1 MGATATVTASD
12 MHLLLEKPPNA
23 ASPEPAVAAETL
35 FPGAPGTPA
44 ALAASE
50 AISLADAKADLR
62 APSLSPSEKARLRA
76 MMTTQFNFIWRS
88 LKRLGVSS
96 GEVDDCAQ
104 QVFLVASR
112 KLAIITE
119 GSEQAFLFGT
129 ALHVAAEARRTA
141 ARRKDT
147 PAGDSLEAFDPAPQ
161 PDEIADRKRNRAL
174 LDKVLEAMPMDLRVS
189 FVLFELEEMPL
200 HQIATLLS
208 IPIGTVASRLRRAR
222 TEFQRLVARFRAS
235 GNPRGV
241 KQ

>member
-12 MHLLLEKPPNA
+12 MHLLLEEPPDA
-23 ASPEPAVAAETL
+23 ASPEPAVAAETP
-35 FPGAPGTPA
+35 FPA
-44 ALAASE
+44 APAAPE
-50 AISLADAKADLR
+50 AISLADAQADLR

-76 MMTTQFNFIWRS
+76 MMTTHFNFIWRS
-88 LKRLGVSS
+88 LKRLGVPS

-112 KLAIITE
+112 KLAIIAD
-119 GSEQAFLFGT
+119 GSEQSFLFGT

-161 PDEIADRKRNRAL
+161 PDEIADRKRVRAL

-222 TEFQRLVARFRAS
+222 TEFQRLVARLRAS